1 MMKKNNALWLV
12 FIFLLLI
19 GGCENKPIV
28 NPIVQSIEA
37 TSKITPADKLG
48 DLGKMERC
56 RRELEALKKID
67 LSVYNKRKL
76 EFDKLIS
83 GAALYSGVRKDVGDY
98 TQSAVD
104 ALYRFRSD
112 KLCADISIDVLNSL
126 AVSK

>member
-1 MMKKNNALWLV
+1 MV

-19 GGCENKPIV
+19 GGCENKSIV

-37 TSKITPADKLG
+37 TSKITPADKLD
-48 DLGKMERC
+48 DLGKIERC

-112 KLCADISIDVLNSL
+112 KLCADISIDVLNNLS
-126 AVSK
+126 ASK

>member
-1 MMKKNNALWLV
+1 MMKKNNVLWPV
-12 FIFLLLI
+12 FIFLLLV
-19 GGCENKPIV
+19 GGCENKPVV

-37 TSKITPADKLG
+37 SSKITPADKLD

-112 KLCADISIDVLNSL
+112 KLCADISIDVLNNLS
-126 AVSK
+126 ASK

>member
-1 MMKKNNALWLV
+1 MKKNNVLWPV
-12 FIFLLLI
+12 FIFLLLV
-19 GGCENKPIV
+19 GGCENKPVV

-37 TSKITPADKLG
+37 SSKITPADKLD

-112 KLCADISIDVLNSL
+112 KLCADISIDVLNNLS
-126 AVSK
+126 ASK

>member
-1 MMKKNNALWLV
+1 MKKNNVLWPV
-12 FIFLLLI
+12 FIFLLLV
-19 GGCENKPIV
+19 GGCENKPVV

-37 TSKITPADKLG
+37 SSKITPADKLD

-104 ALYRFRSD
+104 ALYRFRAD
-112 KLCADISIDVLNSL
+112 KLCSDISNDVLNQL
-126 AVSK
+126 SKDNR

>member
-1 MMKKNNALWLV
+1 MKKNNALWPV

-37 TSKITPADKLG
+37 TSKITPADKLD